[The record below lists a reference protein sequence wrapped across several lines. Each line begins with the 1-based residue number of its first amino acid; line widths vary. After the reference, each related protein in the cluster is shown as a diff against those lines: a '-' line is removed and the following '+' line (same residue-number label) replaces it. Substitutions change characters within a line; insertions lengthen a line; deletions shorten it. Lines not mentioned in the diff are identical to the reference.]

1 MRYCFDIE
9 TNGFLDECT
18 TVHCIVLKNIDTN
31 EILKP
36 TNEEAIKLLSEAD
49 LIAGH
54 NIIKFDIPVLEKLF
68 GFKTKAQI
76 FDTIV
81 ATRLLFPD
89 IRDSDFKRNDF
100 PANCIGRHS
109 LKAWGYRVGNYKE
122 AFDTDWQTFSSDMLD
137 YCVQDV
143 EVTHSLFTMIENRGY
158 SEQAMKLEH
167 DVASLIFR
175 QEQHGFTFDK
185 EKAQQLYSKLN
196 ARRAE
201 LEEEFQKL
209 FKPITTKRISPKTGK
224 QLKDKITV
232 FNPSSRLHI
241 ADRLKTKYNWQPDVY
256 TSDGKPKLD
265 DTILSK
271 LDYPEAKLLAEHF
284 LLDKRIGQLATGAQ
298 AWLKNETNGKIHG
311 TCNTNST
318 VTARASHSHPNLGQV
333 PSVSVPYGK
342 DCRILFTVPKNKKLV
357 GIDISGL
364 EVRMLAHFMSKYDD
378 GEYSKVVLEGDIH
391 TETQKLAGLESRDL
405 AKRFYYAFLYGSG
418 VKKIALITNKKVSE
432 ASKIK
437 KRFLNNLPAL
447 NKLITQVQSAAER
460 GYLIGLDKRKIKI
473 RSAHAA
479 LNTLLQSGGALVC
492 KQWLVEF
499 DKVVKKIPDAQQV
512 VWVHDEIQ
520 VECLEKDAETIGRL
534 AVEAIKRTGEHFQ
547 LRLPLTGEY
556 KIGDNFAS
564 KCILIPLKELFDVKE
579 RVKL

>member
-9 TNGFLDECT
+9 TDGFLEDCS

-36 TNEEAIKLLSEAD
+36 TNEEAVRLLENAD

-54 NIIKFDIPVLEKLF
+54 NIIKFDIPVLQKFF
-68 GFKTKAQI
+68 GFKTKAKI

-122 AFDTDWQTFSSDMLD
+122 AFDTDWKTFSPAMLD

-143 EVTHSLFTMIENRGY
+143 EVTHSLFTMIHNRGY
-158 SEQAMKLEH
+158 SAQAMDLEH
-167 DVASLIFR
+167 EVATLIYT
-175 QEQHGFTFDK
+175 QEKHGFTFHK
-185 EKAQQLYSKLN
+185 EKAEALYSKLN
-196 ARRAE
+196 ARRME
-201 LEEEFQKL
+201 LEEELSKIFL
-209 FKPITTKRISPKTGK
+209 PITTKRVSEKTGK
-224 QLKDKITV
+224 QLKDKVTV

-241 ADRLKTKYNWQPDVY
+241 ADRLKEKYNWQPEEF
-256 TSDGKPKLD
+256 TPDGKPKLD
-265 DTILSK
+265 DSVLSQ
-271 LDYPEAKLLAEHF
+271 LEYPEAKILCEHF
-284 LLDKRIGQLATGAQ
+284 LLDKRIAQLATGNQ
-298 AWLKNETNGKIHG
+298 AWLKVERHGKIHG
-311 TCNTNST
+311 VCNTNST
-318 VTARASHSHPNLGQV
+318 VTARATHSSPNLAQI
-333 PSVSVPYGK
+333 PSVSVPFGK
-342 DCRILFTVPKNKKLV
+342 ECRELFTVPKGKKLV

-364 EVRMLAHFMSKYDD
+364 EIRMLCHFMSKYDD
-378 GEYSKVVLEGDIH
+378 GEYTKVVLDGDIH

-405 AKRFYYAFLYGSG
+405 AKRFYYCFLYGGG
-418 VKKIALITNKKVSE
+418 VKKISQVIGKKVSE
-432 ASKIK
+432 ASKVK

-460 GYLIGLDKRKIKI
+460 GYLVGLDKRHIKV
-473 RSAHAA
+473 RSPHAA

-499 DKVVKKIPDAQQV
+499 DKEIKKIPEAQQV

-520 VECLEKDAETIGRL
+520 VECLEKDAETVGRL
-534 AVEAIKRTGEHFQ
+534 AVECIKRTGDYFQ
-547 LRLPLTGEY
+547 LRLPLTGEFN
-556 KIGDNFAS
+556 IGNNWS
-564 KCILIPLKELFDVKE
+564 ETH
-579 RVKL
+579 